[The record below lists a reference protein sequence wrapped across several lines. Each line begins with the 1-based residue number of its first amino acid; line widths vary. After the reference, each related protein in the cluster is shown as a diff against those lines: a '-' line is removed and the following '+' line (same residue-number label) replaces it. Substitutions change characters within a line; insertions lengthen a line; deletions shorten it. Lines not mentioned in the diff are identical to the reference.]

1 MQISELS
8 IFDLDDTILR
18 IPSYTSKKFLD
29 TYLGHTY
36 LDTPYSFYDNEVS
49 LDESIFDI
57 YLIEPVVSAWR
68 EAYDNDKSAPI
79 LITHR
84 SAKLEEQIT
93 DLLAKRGILFDKS
106 YFLGRKI
113 EKIEVLD
120 QLLSGELDLEYLTR
134 IKIFEDSIDQI
145 FKYQQYFKSK
155 NLAIDIEYWIVDK
168 SRVFK
173 ISEVSLTNKQKIKL
187 I

>member
-1 MQISELS
+1 MKIFELS
-8 IFDLDDTILR
+8 IFDLDDTLLR

-57 YLIEPVVSAWR
+57 YLIEPVFKAW
-68 EAYDNDKSAPI
+68 EESYVDLNSSPV

-84 SAKLEEQIT
+84 SDKLQKLVL
-93 DLLAKRGILFDKS
+93 DLLAKRGIYFDKS
-106 YFLGRKI
+106 YFLGRKLD
-113 EKIEVLD
+113 KIEIVD
-120 QLLSGELDLEYLTR
+120 QLLNSEFNCENLTR

-155 NLAIDIEYWIVDK
+155 NLAIDIDYWIVDK
-168 SRVFK
+168 SRIFK
-173 ISEVSLTNKQKIKL
+173 INEVSLTHKQKIKL

>member
-1 MQISELS
+1 MKISELS

-29 TYLGHTY
+29 TYLGHNY
-36 LDTPYSFYDNEVS
+36 LDTPYSFYDNQVS

-57 YLIEPVVSAWR
+57 YLIEPVVKAW
-68 EAYDNDKSAPI
+68 EESYVDLAAASV

-84 SAKLEEQIT
+84 SDKLKERIL
-93 DLLAKRGILFDKS
+93 DLLAKRGIYFDKS
-106 YFLGRKI
+106 YFLGRKL
-113 EKIEVLD
+113 EKIEILEE
-120 QLLSGELDLEYLTR
+120 LLTSEFDCRNLTR

-155 NLAIDIEYWIVDK
+155 NLAVDIEYWIVDK
-168 SRVFK
+168 SRIFK